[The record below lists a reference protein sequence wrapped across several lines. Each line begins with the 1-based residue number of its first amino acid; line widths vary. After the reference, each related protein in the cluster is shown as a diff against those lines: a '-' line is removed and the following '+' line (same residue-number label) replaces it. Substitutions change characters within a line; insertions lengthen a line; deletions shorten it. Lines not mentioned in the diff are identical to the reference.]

1 MRKFND
7 ISTTNNATLQN
18 ILTRKRDGR
27 SQSTTP
33 IVVSMKKNLI
43 FLLHLSLVLLN
54 QSLLDIVR
62 HEFIA

>member
-7 ISTTNNATLQN
+7 ISAIKNVTLQN

-43 FLLHLSLVLLN
+43 FLLHEKGMADRNQPPPSLSV
-54 QSLLDIVR
+54 
-62 HEFIA
+62 